1 MDKFWNSLA
10 GYSWN
15 KFCLFAEQDDPK
27 AKPKKGASYGSD
39 EEFKLSGDED
49 AGSESEEP
57 SDDGS
62 DFVPSEE
69 EKPKRK
75 APARGR
81 GGGGRA
87 PARRGRGKRGK
98 AVIQYVNIW
107 CYIRL

>member
-1 MDKFWNSLA
+1 MFSRSLI
-10 GYSWN
+10 
-15 KFCLFAEQDDPK
+15 FLLILQDDPK

-39 EEFKLSGDED
+39 EEFKISGDEG

-62 DFVPSEE
+62 DFVPSED

-81 GGGGRA
+81 GGGGGRA

-98 AVIQYVNIW
+98 ATNNMSSHVEVRWPHLPLNPG
-107 CYIRL
+107 

>member
-1 MDKFWNSLA
+1 M
-10 GYSWN
+10 
-15 KFCLFAEQDDPK
+15 FAEQDDPK

-98 AVIQYVNIW
+98 AVIQYETFGATFAAK
-107 CYIRL
+107 Y